1 MAYYTS
7 KRKSGGRILT
17 PQDFDVEDL
26 SDHHHQEQLHQRQQ
40 EEKRMSEFEQ
50 KDNTLT
56 LWMNDKKTKPTD
68 PLMTGKGLIDG
79 KEKRVAA
86 WKNTSKA
93 GKSYMTLKVND
104 PLDTRTSAPA
114 PAPVDVDDI
123 PF

>member
-1 MAYYTS
+1 MAYYSS
-7 KRKSGGRILT
+7 KRTSRGRIVT
-17 PQDFDVEDL
+17 PQDLSDGDL
-26 SDHHHQEQLHQRQQ
+26 SSLHHLEQLHQREQ
-40 EEKRMSEFEQ
+40 EEKRMSDFEQ

-56 LWMNDKKTKPTD
+56 LWMNDKKEKPTD

-93 GKSYMTLKVND
+93 GKSYMTIKVND
-104 PLDTRTSAPA
+104 PLDSRTST
-114 PAPVDVDDI
+114 PAPVAEDDI

>member
-1 MAYYTS
+1 V
-7 KRKSGGRILT
+7 T
-17 PQDFDVEDL
+17 PQDLEVEDL
-26 SDHHHQEQLHQRQQ
+26 SDLHHQEQLHQRQQ

-93 GKSYMTLKVND
+93 GKPYMTVKVND

>member
-1 MAYYTS
+1 M
-7 KRKSGGRILT
+7 T
-17 PQDFDVEDL
+17 PQDFGAEDL
-26 SDHHHQEQLHQRQQ
+26 SDLNHQEQLHQRQQ
-40 EEKRMSEFEQ
+40 EEKRMSDFEQ

-93 GKSYMTLKVND
+93 GKPYMTIKVND
-104 PLDTRTSAPA
+104 PLDARTSA